1 MMRVR
6 ALLNSYP
13 RLQPKINI
21 QKYKNKPRSMP
32 KNKRKF
38 LKENTVLDEDED
50 MKTIFIEENNYE
62 HETKHTVYGNSY
74 KSALSDKDKS
84 SIKES

>member
-50 MKTIFIEENNYE
+50 MKTIFI
-62 HETKHTVYGNSY
+62 
-74 KSALSDKDKS
+74 
-84 SIKES
+84 